1 MALDQQTRSLQ
12 LTTPLGDNELLLTTF
27 QGEESLSR
35 LFRFELE
42 MISDNN
48 AIAAKDIVGQN
59 VTFSVK
65 LTDDSP
71 RFFNGFVSRFV
82 AGGEDTN
89 GRAGYRAE
97 VMPWLWFCNL
107 TSDCRI
113 FQNKTAKDIIEQIF
127 GDLGFSDFEF
137 KLNGHHPEREYCVQ
151 YRETDFNFVSRLMEE
166 EGIFYFFKHE
176 DGKHTLVMADD
187 KVHYFDCP
195 ENEVAFPPNAGDEAI
210 EDHITGWEHR
220 WEFRTGKFAQTDYNF
235 ETPTLDLMTNESS
248 VIDMPG
254 MSDYEQ
260 YDYPGLYG
268 TKGDGRP
275 LTQSRIEA
283 EEAAHDIVEGG
294 SLCKTFTPGGKFKL
308 TEHPSESEVGQSY
321 AITGISHHAQE
332 AMAYETGSGG
342 AASFDYRNWFSCIP
356 STVVYR
362 PPLRTIK
369 PVVQGHQTAIVVGP
383 AGEEIYPDEFGRVKV
398 QFPWDRE
405 GQMDEN
411 SSCWIRVSQVH
422 AGKSFGGIDLPRIDE
437 EVIVGFLEGDPD
449 RPIIV
454 GRVYHADNMP
464 PFGLPDSKTI
474 SGLKSKSHKAEGYN
488 ELVMDDTAGKEE
500 LRMHAQ
506 FDMNTV
512 VENDQTTTVHNNRT
526 DQIDVDDSETV
537 GNDQTGTVGNN
548 QTLSVGANRSRTVG
562 QNETV
567 TVALT
572 RTHTVGVN
580 EAITVGAAQEVTV
593 GAARAVTVGA
603 NQNVSIGN
611 NRSSSIGKDDSL
623 TVGKNLTI
631 DAGDQITIK
640 TGKAKIVMKKDGTIQ
655 IEGKDISIKGSGKI
669 TGKAT
674 KDMVL
679 KAKKIL
685 QY

>member
-59 VTFSVK
+59 VTFSIK

-82 AGGEDTN
+82 AGGEDSN

-113 FQNKTAKDIIEQIF
+113 FQNKPVKDIIEQIF

-195 ENEVAFPPNAGDEAI
+195 ENEVAFPPSTGDAAI

-235 ETPTLDLMTNESS
+235 ETPTLDLMTNENS

-268 TKGDGRP
+268 TSNDGRP
-275 LTQSRIEA
+275 LTRSRMES
-283 EEAAHDIVEGG
+283 EEAAHDIVEAG

-308 TEHPSESEVGQSY
+308 TEHPSDSEVGQSY

-332 AMAYETGSGG
+332 PMAYETGADGG
-342 AASFDYRNWFSCIP
+342 ASFDYRNWFTCIP

-362 PPLRTIK
+362 PPLRTVK

-383 AGEEIYPDEFGRVKV
+383 AGEEIYPDEYGRVKV

-464 PFGLPDSKTI
+464 PFGLPDSKTV

-488 ELVMDDTAGKEE
+488 EIALDDTAGQEE

-506 FDMNTV
+506 YDMNTTV
-512 VENDQTTTVHNNRT
+512 QNDQTTTVHNNRT

-537 GNDQTGTVGNN
+537 GANQTIDIGSDQATAVGNDQTLNVASNRSVEIGAD
-548 QTLSVGANRSRTVG
+548 QTTTIGSNRSGSVGANDELSVG
-562 QNETV
+562 GTQTI
-567 TVALT
+567 
-572 RTHTVGVN
+572 GVSG
-580 EAITVGAAQEVTV
+580 AIEISSDTSITLTVGASTIEITPASIKIGSVEVTTEGTAKV
-593 GAARAVTVGA
+593 ETKGAMVTSQASGINEV
-603 NQNVSIGN
+603 
-611 NRSSSIGKDDSL
+611 
-623 TVGKNLTI
+623 
-631 DAGDQITIK
+631 
-640 TGKAKIVMKKDGTIQ
+640 
-655 IEGKDISIKGSGKI
+655 KGS
-669 TGKAT
+669 
-674 KDMVL
+674 MVKL
-679 KAKKIL
+679 N
-685 QY
+685 